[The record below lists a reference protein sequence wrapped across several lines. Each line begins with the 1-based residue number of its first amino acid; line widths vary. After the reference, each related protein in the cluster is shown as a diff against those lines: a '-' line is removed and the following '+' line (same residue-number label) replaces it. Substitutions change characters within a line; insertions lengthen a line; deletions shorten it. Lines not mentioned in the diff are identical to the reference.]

1 MIPVSVVIVTKD
13 EEANIEDALRSAAGA
28 QEIVVVDAFS
38 SDRTVEICRRY
49 TDKVFQHAWD
59 GYARQKQRAVDHAQ
73 GPWVL
78 VLDADERISP
88 ELRDEMTLALQ
99 HTDYD
104 GFSLPRRNYFL
115 GRWIQHSGWWPDRT
129 LRLFKKDRGGLEDRE
144 VHEKV
149 VVNGRVGRL
158 TAPLEHYSYRTI
170 SDYIRK
176 MEVYS
181 TLAAQEI
188 RKNARPGIFSLL
200 LRPLF
205 TFFKMYVLR
214 LGFLDGVHGLVLAA
228 LYGYYTFLKYARAW
242 EQHENTG
249 NQV

>member
-1 MIPVSVVIVTKD
+1 VIPVSVVIVTKD
-13 EEANIEDALRSAAGA
+13 EETNIEDALRSAAGA
-28 QEIVVVDAFS
+28 QEIVVVDSFS

-49 TDKVFQHAWD
+49 TDKVFQHAWP
-59 GYARQKQRAVDHAQ
+59 GYARQKQIGVDYAQ

-78 VLDADERISP
+78 ILDADERITP
-88 ELRDEMTLALQ
+88 ELRDEMARTLQ
-99 HTDYD
+99 NTDYD
-104 GFSLPRRNYFL
+104 GFSMPRRNYFL
-115 GRWIQHSGWWPDRT
+115 GRWIKHSGWWPDRT
-129 LRLFKKDRGGLEDRE
+129 LRLFKKDRGGLEDRD

-149 VVNGRVGRL
+149 VVNGRVGQL
-158 TAPLEHYSYRTI
+158 AAPLEHYSYRNV

-188 RKNARPGIFSLL
+188 RKKGRPGVFSLFV
-200 LRPLF
+200 RPFF

-214 LGFLDGVHGLVLAA
+214 RGFLDGVHGLVLAV

-242 EQHENTG
+242 EQHEKTG